1 MFKPGLLLLGLLP
14 YLAAL
19 AASSLAAPT
28 QAPIVDVGNAQYQGV
43 FDPNTNVTNF
53 LGMRYAAAPT
63 GQLRFRAPQPPPQI
77 NGVQVADTE
86 PPECV
91 QGLPTDS
98 EDCLFLSV
106 AIPGMGISARPS
118 LPTVVWIHGG
128 GYFDGSG
135 SPYPGSDLVQEAKN
149 EIVAVVIQYRLGL
162 LGFLAGKDVKENGDL
177 NAGLLDQHLALQWV
191 HKNIAKFGGDP
202 QKVTIWGESAG
213 AGSVLQHVIAQDGKT
228 LPPLFRGA
236 ITSSTFL
243 PSQYP
248 FDDPIPE
255 GLFSAVVSQSN
266 CSSAIDQLAC
276 LRAIDVAVLNEV
288 NSNIQ
293 NTGFSGTYQFVP
305 VIDGSFITQRA
316 TIALREGKFNGEAL
330 LAVTNTNEGVDF
342 VHPGVVMNTATYA
355 GELFPK
361 FGQAQEAEVAK
372 QYANVGGSTLGAII
386 DIMGDSIFKCPSYY
400 LLNAFRER
408 GFNVFKG
415 EFAIPPALHG
425 MDVNYYFPHR
435 GPVSFPNASF
445 QASFSQSFLSF
456 VISLNPNDKVDPKDD
471 ITPPWKT
478 FFIGNTEMV
487 FNVTAIGNTTDIH
500 STMTDP
506 RLLERCSFWE
516 SVSAL
521 TGQ

>member
-1 MFKPGLLLLGLLP
+1 MFKPGLLL
-14 YLAAL
+14 LAAL

-28 QAPIVDVGNAQYQGV
+28 QAPIVNVGNAQYEGV
-43 FDPNTNVTNF
+43 FDPNTDVTNF
-53 LGMRYAAAPT
+53 LGIRYAAAPT
-63 GQLRFRAPQPPPQI
+63 GQLRFRAPQPPPHI
-77 NGVQVADTE
+77 NGLQVADKE

-106 AIPGMGISARPS
+106 TVPGRSISPTPS

-128 GYFDGSG
+128 GYFGGNGS
-135 SPYPGSDLVQEAKN
+135 SYFGSDLLQEAKN
-149 EIVAVVIQYRLGL
+149 EVIAVVIQYRLGL
-162 LGFLAGKDVKENGDL
+162 FGFLAGKDVKENGDL

-228 LPPLFRGA
+228 SPPLFRGA

-276 LRAIDVAVLNEV
+276 LRAADVAVLNEV

-293 NTGFSGTYQFVP
+293 NTGFFGTVQFVP

-330 LAVTNTNEGVDF
+330 LAVTNTNEGVIF
-342 VHPGVVMNTATYA
+342 VNQTGVVMNTATYA

-361 FGQAQEAEVAK
+361 FSQAQKAEVAK
-372 QYANVGGSTLGAII
+372 QYANVGGSTLGAINN
-386 DIMGDSIFKCPSYY
+386 IMGDSILKCPSYY
-400 LLNAFRER
+400 LLNAFHEH
-408 GFNVFKG
+408 GFNVFKVS
-415 EFAIPPALHG
+415 IPPALHG
-425 MDVNYYFPHR
+425 MDGYYYFPHT
-435 GPVSFPNASF
+435 GPISVPNAPF

-456 VISLNPNDKVDPKDD
+456 VISLDPNKKVDPKDD
-471 ITPPWKT
+471 ITPPWKM
-478 FFIGNTEMV
+478 FSNGSTEMV
-487 FNVTAIGNTTDIH
+487 FNVTIVSNTTDIH

-506 RLLERCSFWE
+506 GLLERCSFWE